1 MGVDIS
7 NRVKLRNALADL
19 STWQT
24 WTGLADQSARRAR
37 IVWPELEL
45 NVFPQMVISL
55 NGSRWSE
62 LGSADSSSQMRAA
75 GALAVKVWDAYDTDN
90 TLQEDEDR
98 FGGLVGDLIRDY
110 VGRDEAFE
118 LLSQGINQPANPYT
132 LMAQNT
138 HHSQDVDADDVDDA
152 TQLLVWQGV
161 FFVDWGWR

>member
-1 MGVDIS
+1 MICMGVDIS

-62 LGSADSSSQMRAA
+62 LGSADSGS
-75 GALAVKVWDAYDTDN
+75 N
-90 TLQEDEDR
+90 
-98 FGGLVGDLIRDY
+98 
-110 VGRDEAFE
+110 
-118 LLSQGINQPANPYT
+118 
-132 LMAQNT
+132 
-138 HHSQDVDADDVDDA
+138 
-152 TQLLVWQGV
+152 
-161 FFVDWGWR
+161 